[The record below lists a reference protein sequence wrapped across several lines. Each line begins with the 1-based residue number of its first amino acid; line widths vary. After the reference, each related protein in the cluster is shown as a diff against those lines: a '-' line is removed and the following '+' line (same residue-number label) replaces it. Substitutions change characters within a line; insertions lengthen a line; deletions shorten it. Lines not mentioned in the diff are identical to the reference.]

1 MTGVCGFDLDSA
13 MRIAEN
19 EGFAVSTVEVR
30 SKKGVADGDCKRVIR
45 VRTDEAQKTVELT
58 FAVFKTTI

>member
-1 MTGVCGFDLDSA
+1 